1 MQLSH
6 AQKHEILEKGYVK
19 VPGVVPRVMVD
30 AALRAINHS
39 VGQGMNVEDMTRFR
53 SRSYCPELQSNP
65 VIVDLVNKTP
75 AFELAES
82 VIGQGMLKPVGGGQ
96 IALRFPGMQD
106 PPGRPGGHL
115 DGMYSPHNGVPK
127 GTIQNFTMLL
137 GVMLSDLPNPYS
149 GNLSVWPGTHHIYEK
164 YFQEHGPEAL
174 LNGMPPVDLP
184 EPEQMLG
191 NAGDVILCHYQIAHG
206 VAPNVS
212 PHTRYAIYFRLRHV
226 EHDSQRFEC
235 MTNIW
240 LEWPGIREIME

>member
-1 MQLSH
+1 
-6 AQKHEILEKGYVK
+6 
-19 VPGVVPRVMVD
+19 
-30 AALRAINHS
+30 
-39 VGQGMNVEDMTRFR
+39 
-53 SRSYCPELQSNP
+53 
-65 VIVDLVNKTP
+65 
-75 AFELAES
+75 
-82 VIGQGMLKPVGGGQ
+82 
-96 IALRFPGMQD
+96 
-106 PPGRPGGHL
+106 
-115 DGMYSPHNGVPK
+115 MYSPHNGVPK